1 MAKMQPMHKNETQ
14 DVFVD
19 QARARLEEVRGMES
33 DVKERM
39 KTAPDVIKEDLAACA
54 VDVEMFMSLADVEID
69 MIAHATD
76 KDWAERRGRVDN
88 AIGDAQRELERA
100 HEIMNNPYAYV
111 RSPDNF
117 PRRGID

>member
-1 MAKMQPMHKNETQ
+1 MHKKETQ
-14 DVFVD
+14 DIYVD
-19 QARARLEEVRGMES
+19 QAWSRLDEVKVMEK

-54 VDVEMFMSLADVEID
+54 VDIDMFINLAEVEID
-69 MIAHATD
+69 MIEHAD
-76 KDWAERRGRVDN
+76 VNEWMGMRPRVDN
-88 AIGDAQRELERA
+88 AIGEAQRELERA
-100 HEIMNNPYAYV
+100 HKIMNNPYAYL

>member
-1 MAKMQPMHKNETQ
+1 MTQMGSMHKKETQ
-14 DVFVD
+14 DIYVD
-19 QARARLEEVRGMES
+19 QAWSRLDEVKVMEK

-54 VDVEMFMSLADVEID
+54 VDIDMFINLAEVEID
-69 MIAHATD
+69 MIEHAD
-76 KDWAERRGRVDN
+76 VNEWMGMRPRVDN
-88 AIGDAQRELERA
+88 AIGEAQRELERA
-100 HEIMNNPYAYV
+100 HEIMNNPYAYL

>member
-1 MAKMQPMHKNETQ
+1 MAKMAPMHEKETQ
-14 DVFVD
+14 DVFVN
-19 QARARLEEVRGMES
+19 QATARLEEIRGMEK

-39 KTAPDVIKEDLAACA
+39 KTAPDIIKEDLAACA
-54 VDVEMFMSLADVEID
+54 VDIEMFISLADVEID
-69 MIAHATD
+69 MISHAEV
-76 KDWAERRGRVDN
+76 KDWAERRARVDN

-117 PRRGID
+117 PRRGLD

>member
-1 MAKMQPMHKNETQ
+1 MAKMESMHRNETQ
-14 DVFVD
+14 DMFVD
-19 QARARLEEVRGMES
+19 QARARLEEVRVMEK

-54 VDVEMFMSLADVEID
+54 VDIEMFISLADVEVD
-69 MIAHATD
+69 MVANASD
-76 KDWAERRGRVDN
+76 EDWAARRGRVDN